1 MINASRKRST
11 DKLLY
16 TRQLFFAPGSHCA
29 YFIAVFH
36 ALSDVL
42 HKLEKKTRDQYLSRF
57 VQLLKRDVGAAARG
71 ESQNHEK
78 LSIKPASLTFF
89 SRYNAIRNTNG
100 HRLPSA
106 DRELMRSYSHSLARA
121 DMQRFAC
128 RSGASQSEPD
138 LGFSTASG
146 NITPCSRNR
155 YRLSF
160 AHDVGE

>member
-1 MINASRKRST
+1 MYHANVLLIN
-11 DKLLY
+11 Y
-16 TRQLFFAPGSHCA
+16 YVRQLFFAPGSHRA
-29 YFIAVFH
+29 YFIEVFH

-42 HKLEKKTRDQYLSRF
+42 RKLEKTRDQYLSRF
-57 VQLLKRDVGAAARG
+57 VQLIKRAVGAAARG

-78 LSIKPASLTFF
+78 LSIKPAPLTFF

-106 DRELMRSYSHSLARA
+106 DRELMRSYSHSLAGA

-146 NITPCSRNR
+146 NMTPCSRNR

-160 AHDVGE
+160 AHDGE